1 MSDHYLKH
9 INTIDTINTINT
21 INTIV
26 TIETWCNDIWLID
39 NGVFLKS
46 FIQER
51 FGSDIHSQT
60 IKHMIYKI
68 DAIDVL
74 IDLFK
79 KNKDNKKY
87 ISFLNYISSGNKTV
101 VILNC

>member
-1 MSDHYLKH
+1 MLNHYFENLKH
-9 INTIDTINTINT
+9 IN
-21 INTIV
+21 

-39 NGVFLKS
+39 NGKFLKH
-46 FIQER
+46 FIQAR

-68 DAIDVL
+68 DVIDVL
-74 IDLFK
+74 IDLLK
-79 KNKDNKKY
+79 KNKDKQKY